1 MDRKDSV
8 SKYRWVILLAIFPII
23 ISTEMMWLS
32 LAPVSSMAKSFY
44 GVSSLSIDMISIS
57 YMIMFILF
65 SIPASWVV
73 DKFGYRHSLIIGA
86 LLTAVFGVVRAVFSD
101 NFTVVLIAQFV
112 IAIGQPF
119 LLNISTKV
127 PANWFPVNER
137 STAAG
142 ILTMA
147 QYVGFAVPML
157 LSPILVDNG
166 GIPYLLKVF
175 AIIAVISAIISIVFT
190 KEKPRV
196 TPLGP
201 TAPKEDL
208 SLTSVR
214 KLFSNKAYVTV
225 MIICF
230 ISMGIFNTVL
240 TLIETILVPHG
251 ITSAEAGVIGTAF
264 VISGIIGAVLLPLIS
279 DKVGVRIPFLMASII
294 VLIPVYLGFTFVNS
308 YILLVVIAAI
318 GGFMIMGVAPILFQH
333 GSEVAYPIQEGVSL
347 GFILLTGQISGA
359 LFVYIFELLKNV
371 SGSGVL
377 PMLLIVIATILEIP
391 IMLNLKESD
400 LGKNIEETESQV

>member
-1 MDRKDSV
+1 MDEKGNV

-32 LAPVSSMAKSFY
+32 LAPVSSIAKGFY

-73 DKFGYRHSLIIGA
+73 DKFGYRHSLIVGA
-86 LLTAVFGVVRAVFSD
+86 LLTAVFGVVRAVFAE
-101 NFTVVLIAQFV
+101 NFTVVLVAQFI

-157 LSPILVDNG
+157 LAPMLVENG
-166 GIPYLLKVF
+166 GIPYVLKVF
-175 AIIAVISAIISIVFT
+175 AIIAVVSAVISIVFT
-190 KEKPRV
+190 REKPSV
-196 TPLGP
+196 TPPGP
-201 TAPKEDL
+201 TTPKEDM
-208 SLTSVR
+208 SLASVR
-214 KLFSNKAYVTV
+214 KLFSNKAYITIMV
-225 MIICF
+225 ICF

-264 VISGIIGAVLLPLIS
+264 VIAGIIGAVLLPLIS
-279 DKVGVRIPFLMASII
+279 DKVGVRIPFFMASII

-347 GFILLTGQISGA
+347 GFILLMGQISGA
-359 LFVYIFELLKNV
+359 LFVYIFEILKNV

-377 PMLLIVIATILEIP
+377 PMLLIVIATILELP
-391 IMLNLKESD
+391 IILNLKESTT
-400 LGKNIEETESQV
+400 LIKSKGEL

>member
-86 LLTAVFGVVRAVFSD
+86 LLTAFFGVVRAVFAE
-101 NFTVVLIAQFV
+101 NFTIVLVAQFI

-157 LSPILVDNG
+157 LAPILVENG
-166 GIPYLLKVF
+166 GIPNLLRVF
-175 AIIAVISAIISIVFT
+175 AIIAVISAIIGILFT

-196 TPLGP
+196 TPPGP
-201 TAPKEDL
+201 TSPKEDF
-208 SLTSVR
+208 SVASVR
-214 KLFSNKAYVTV
+214 KLFSNKAYLTV

-264 VISGIIGAVLLPLIS
+264 VISGIIGAVLLPLSS
-279 DKVGVRIPFLMASII
+279 DKVGLRIPFFMASII
-294 VLIPVYLGFTFVNS
+294 VLIPVYLGFTFVNN
-308 YILLVVIAAI
+308 YIPLVVIAAI

-347 GFILLTGQISGA
+347 GFILLMGQISGA
-359 LFVYIFELLKNV
+359 LFVYIFEVLKNV

-377 PMLLIVIATILEIP
+377 PMLLIVIATILELP
-391 IMLNLKESD
+391 IILNLKESK
-400 LGKNIEETESQV
+400 LNQKLE

>member
-86 LLTAVFGVVRAVFSD
+86 LLTAFFGVVRAVFAE
-101 NFTVVLIAQFV
+101 NFTIVLVAQFI

-157 LSPILVDNG
+157 LAPILVENG
-166 GIPYLLKVF
+166 GIPNLLRVF
-175 AIIAVISAIISIVFT
+175 AIIAVVSAIIGILFT

-196 TPLGP
+196 TPPGP
-201 TAPKEDL
+201 TSPKEDF
-208 SLTSVR
+208 SVASVR
-214 KLFSNKAYVTV
+214 KLFSNKAYLTV

-264 VISGIIGAVLLPLIS
+264 VISGIIGAVLLPLSS
-279 DKVGVRIPFLMASII
+279 DKVGLRIPFFMASII
-294 VLIPVYLGFTFVNS
+294 VLIPVYLGFTFVNN
-308 YILLVVIAAI
+308 YIPLVVIAAI

-347 GFILLTGQISGA
+347 GFILLMGQISGA
-359 LFVYIFELLKNV
+359 LFVYIFEVLKNV

-377 PMLLIVIATILEIP
+377 PMLLIVIATILELP
-391 IMLNLKESD
+391 IILNLKESK
-400 LGKNIEETESQV
+400 LNQKLE